1 MSCIHPDALTH
12 WHCGPLLGPTCI
24 LVSRTCAL
32 NCARRTVCNASGKTS
47 TVKQLLI
54 AAKVFAFVNL
64 LFVPSISLLM
74 FVAFLGA
81 ETWWF
86 AFIGIPA
93 LFANLIFLLIKPVR
107 ELVWLKLGMI
117 SGMTPA
123 R

>member
-1 MSCIHPDALTH
+1 M
-12 WHCGPLLGPTCI
+12 
-24 LVSRTCAL
+24 
-32 NCARRTVCNASGKTS
+32 
-47 TVKQLLI
+47 KQLLI

-64 LFVPSISLLM
+64 LFVPSISLLI